1 MMKVPVL
8 ILASSSHGT
17 QPEKFEGGKGGG
29 RIWVLR
35 GILQRV
41 LILSKHGEREG
52 ETEIEIESYRDEIDR
67 DKEKR

>member
-8 ILASSSHGT
+8 ILASSSHST
-17 QPEKFEGGKGGG
+17 QPDKFEGGKGGG

-52 ETEIEIESYRDEIDR
+52 ETEIERYRDEIDR